1 MGLLRIATVAAIGI
15 ALLPSDK
22 EQQQKLYERAGA
34 TAEWVVTFC
43 DRNATVCTKSAE
55 LWTQFVAKA
64 QFGAQLAFE
73 MAKERYGNGGMGTAS
88 LRLDDDQTTDKS
100 RNRVAPAVFERDRGT
115 LTPLDRSPDWRGK
128 PTNRSGI

>member
-22 EQQQKLYERAGA
+22 DQQQRLYDRAGA

-73 MAKERYGNGGMGTAS
+73 MAKEHYAASEGMSTAS
-88 LRLDDDQTTDKS
+88 LKLDDSKTADS
-100 RNRVAPAVFERDRGT
+100 VAPAALERRSGT
-115 LTPLDRSPDWRGK
+115 LTPLDRAPEWRGK
-128 PTNRSGI
+128 QQNHNGI